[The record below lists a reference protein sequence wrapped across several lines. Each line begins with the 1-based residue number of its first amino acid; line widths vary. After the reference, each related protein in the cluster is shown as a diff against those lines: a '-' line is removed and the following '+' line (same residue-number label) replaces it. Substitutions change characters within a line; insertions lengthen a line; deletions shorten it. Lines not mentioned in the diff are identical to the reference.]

1 MISCEDGHTD
11 FLLPHCRYSDNHIM
25 EYLFIFLVFI
35 FYDKMKLLT
44 LITVIFLWIQ
54 EYDYVEL

>member
-11 FLLPHCRYSDNHIM
+11 FILPHGRYSDNHIM
-25 EYLFIFLVFI
+25 EYYNFLVFI
-35 FYDKMKLLT
+35 FYDKIKLLT
-44 LITVIFLWIQ
+44 LITGIFLWIQ

>member
-25 EYLFIFLVFI
+25 EYYNFLVFI
-35 FYDKMKLLT
+35 FYDKIKLLT
-44 LITVIFLWIQ
+44 LITGIFLWIQ